1 MATCSSVLRF
11 LSPPSPPLL
20 DSSLPLLSSSLLSS
34 PSLLSLSGGKQ
45 GKEWSANAWDEGT
58 GGVRDERRDVF
69 RVHLPTEGGG
79 EGEEEERICVSGER
93 KEVAGIKEEVSSQ
106 SDVRNEL
113 QGVEEREE
121 MQRATD
127 RREENNPIL
136 KTQTNFKVYFAS
148 AKTAQRS

>member
-1 MATCSSVLRF
+1 MAPCSSVLRF

-34 PSLLSLSGGKQ
+34 PSHLFLSGGKQ
-45 GKEWSANAWDEGT
+45 GKEWSANAWGEGT

-69 RVHLPTEGGG
+69 SVHLPTEGG
-79 EGEEEERICVSGER
+79 GEEEERICVSGER

-113 QGVEEREE
+113 QGVKEREE
-121 MQRATD
+121 MQRTMD
-127 RREENNPIL
+127 RRRI
-136 KTQTNFKVYFAS
+136 
-148 AKTAQRS
+148 

>member
-34 PSLLSLSGGKQ
+34 PSHFSLSGGKQ
-45 GKEWSANAWDEGT
+45 GKEWSANAWAEGS

-79 EGEEEERICVSGER
+79 EGAEEEGRICVSGER

-121 MQRATD
+121 MQRDTD
-127 RREENNPIL
+127 RRRI
-136 KTQTNFKVYFAS
+136 
-148 AKTAQRS
+148 